1 MGSITLTPGAAPG
14 SPAEGEIYYDSTADK
29 LKVRNASA
37 FESVASGAGAI
48 IQVVQSSYTTH
59 WEQVMNGSTPE
70 YINNGVED
78 LNVTITPASSSN
90 KVFLTFSFG
99 AYAPHSSGSG
109 MGLACAIDRNGTLI
123 GINTGS
129 DTAVPKV
136 SFVLHMVN
144 MDYGAKGTSYTY
156 LDSPSTTSACVYK
169 IKCTAHSS
177 SNWTTRW
184 NRTQTTTTASAGY
197 GGVCVTNFTAME
209 VQG

>member
-1 MGSITLTPGAAPG
+1 MAGT
-14 SPAEGEIYYDSTADK
+14 
-29 LKVRNASA
+29 LKVGGVTLAT
-37 FESVASGAGAI
+37 ESSGTVNLSSNTGLGSVTI
-48 IQVVQSSYTTH
+48 SSGTVFPSGHVIQVVQSSYTTH
-59 WEQVMNGSTPE
+59 WEQVMNGTTPE

-99 AYAPHSSGSG
+99 AHAAHNTSSGV
-109 MGLACAIDRNGTLI
+109 GLACAIDRNGTLI

-136 SFVLHMVN
+136 SFILHTLN
-144 MDYGAKGTSYTY
+144 MDYDGKGTSYTY

-169 IKCTAHSS
+169 IKCTAHSNA
-177 SNWTTRW
+177 NWTTRW
-184 NRTQTTTTASAGY
+184 NRTQTTTTASSGY